1 MTFSKL
7 FIIFASVAVSVSALA
22 APQVPLE
29 ADVRADA
36 AAHTGD
42 GTFYTRTY
50 SNGTFYLNN
59 LTYLFYSGSGCL
71 WNHKHGERP
80 NCCSWPRPL

>member
-7 FIIFASVAVSVSALA
+7 FIIVASVAVSVSALA

-50 SNGTFYLNN
+50 SSWYI
-59 LTYLFYSGSGCL
+59 LFEQSNVFIL
-71 WNHKHGERP
+71 
-80 NCCSWPRPL
+80 